1 MDYVDSLVE
10 LFVKLGYENQ
20 ATNFNDQKYVVLGG
34 RFSQNGE
41 SFEPLAGEKF
51 TVSKGSANE
60 IILLIDDVPVVRIVV
75 TDDKRRLSIPS
86 NPASVLKT
94 LKSDTG
100 HTTAVFVVEPETQQ
114 WKWFPVGMKSPV
126 LKSSLNFEDF
136 ASKLLTPFQ
145 LWEAAYM
152 HLAVNGDDIFC
163 IFDVALTA
171 TLKDEALYAIATS
184 FVKTYSDMSSVKFII
199 KNRNFTGEHLEIIS
213 SGINSE
219 DRIWL
224 LEHKNVT
231 KSIADKIMLYWNPE
245 LSPYNHYLILV
256 TGITTVEQ
264 KMKALSAIKDKPLE
278 LTSVFTEE
286 HNVENLAEA
295 ALRVGIAPKYVMDL
309 GEIAPQ
315 FSLLNL
321 FTSTGPVRLK
331 AAKDFQTS
339 FYYQNYSD
347 IIDTLERILAKASII
362 AEEQFGVFPA
372 EYLYQHIIDIAEEGK
387 FFLRTQDV
395 VSILDRDGCNS

>member
-10 LFVKLGYENQ
+10 FFVKLGYEDQ
-20 ATNFNDQKYVVLGG
+20 AANFNDQKYVALGG
-34 RFSQNGE
+34 KYSQDGE

-60 IILLIDDVPVVRIVV
+60 LILLVDDVPVIRIMV
-75 TDDKRRLSIPS
+75 TDDKRRLSIPEK
-86 NPASVLKT
+86 PKSVLKD

-114 WKWFPVGMKSPV
+114 WKWFPVGMKSPI
-126 LKSSLNFEDF
+126 LKSSLSFEDF
-136 ASKLLTPFQ
+136 ASKLLTPPK
-145 LWEAAYM
+145 LWEAVYM
-152 HLAVNGDDIFC
+152 HLTVDGDDIFC

-184 FVKTYSDMSSVKFII
+184 FAKNYSDVYSVKFII

-213 SGINSE
+213 SGLTPVS
-219 DRIWL
+219 RVWL

-231 KSIADKIMLYWNPE
+231 KSIADKIMLFWKPE
-245 LSPYNHYLILV
+245 LSSSNHYLILV
-256 TGITTVEQ
+256 TAITTVEQ
-264 KMKALSAIKDKPLE
+264 KMKALSAIKDKPME

-286 HNVENLAEA
+286 HNVEHLAEA
-295 ALRVGIAPKYVMDL
+295 ALRAGIAPKYVMDL

-321 FTSTGPVRLK
+321 FTSTGPVRFK
-331 AAKDFQTS
+331 AVKDFQTS

-362 AEEQFGVFPA
+362 TEEQFGVFPA

-395 VSILDRDGCNS
+395 VSILDRDGRNS